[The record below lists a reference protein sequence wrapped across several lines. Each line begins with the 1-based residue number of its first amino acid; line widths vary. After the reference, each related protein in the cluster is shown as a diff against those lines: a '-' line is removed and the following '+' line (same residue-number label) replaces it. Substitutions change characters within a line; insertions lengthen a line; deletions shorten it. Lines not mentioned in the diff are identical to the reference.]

1 MRVCAWRAVRI
12 ARETHAMPLPEENPP
27 ANNPPP
33 SGAEREIFVHEVG
46 GWRRLV
52 LWPLAALLRLWAR
65 TLRFEMNATTQRNLA
80 RHDAEPVA
88 FVLWHNRLFLAAE
101 IFRRFRRRP
110 VCALISTSRDG
121 GWLAA
126 FFQLAGLRAV
136 RGSSSKGGYDAARG
150 LVAALR
156 SGCDAGITPDG
167 PRGPRYSFKPG
178 AVVVAR
184 RAGAAVLLVGGRFHS
199 SWRLRSWDGF
209 CVPRPFSRVEV
220 TCEYFSPNQVA
231 HQSATETLAARLRV
245 ISPDGDEA
253 NATETPSAV

>member
-1 MRVCAWRAVRI
+1 
-12 ARETHAMPLPEENPP
+12 MPLPEENPP
-27 ANNPPP
+27 AINPPP
-33 SGAEREIFVHEVG
+33 TGGEREIFVHEVN

-65 TLRFEMNATTQRNLA
+65 TLRFDISAATLHNLE
-80 RHDAEPVA
+80 RHDAQPVA

-136 RGSSSKGGYDAARG
+136 RGSSSKGGRDAAHG

-184 RAGAAVLLVGGRFHS
+184 RAGAAVLLVGGRFES
-199 SWRLRSWDGF
+199 AWRLRSWDGF

-220 TCEYFSPNQVA
+220 ICEYFSPGEVG
-231 HQSATETLAARLRV
+231 HHGATETLAARLRT
-245 ISPDGDEA
+245 ISPDDNEA
-253 NATETPSAV
+253 NAAETPSTV